1 MKVDAGGTKI
11 QTFILEKSVLEV
23 HMRKMYNGNRKI
35 CGSWLMDEKALLS
48 LEEVARNMY
57 TYLYDVQENQIEKS
71 QGNNEECNYYQRLKN
86 TTSYPKINIC
96 FVKGSDKQVD
106 SFKDIFDLLEYR
118 ECLVRKIEISFRCL
132 GTKVMLTLSSGNDTS
147 NYFEYEIIGSETFE
161 NYEYHKDILIGKIEN
176 WIDSYKPCIGLTAW
190 YYLAVLT
197 PIFCLLIAVVCLGIS
212 LMDSGAKDQYFKQY
226 DSEIAQIVESEIND
240 SNRDRAIQMI
250 LQKEYDYV
258 PESWNIERK
267 KTENQILLYCEGMFL
282 FCLFIRIRPKANFAI
297 GKGKRR
303 IKAWNTYKYIIF
315 ILIPTSI
322 LIPILIN
329 RIS

>member
-1 MKVDAGGTKI
+1 M
-11 QTFILEKSVLEV
+11 S
-23 HMRKMYNGNRKI
+23 KMYNGNKKI
-35 CGSWLMDEKALLS
+35 CGIWLMDEKALLS
-48 LEEVARNMY
+48 LEEVAQNMY
-57 TYLYDVQENQIEKS
+57 TYLYDVQENLIEKS
-71 QGNNEECNYYQRLKN
+71 QGNSEECNYYESLKN
-86 TTSYPKINIC
+86 ITIYPKINIC
-96 FVKGSDKQVD
+96 FAKGSDRKVD

-132 GTKVMLTLSSGNDTS
+132 GTKVLLTLSSGKDAS

-176 WIDSYKPCIGLTAW
+176 WIDSHKPGIGLTIW
-190 YYLAVLT
+190 YHLASWA
-197 PIFCLLIAVVCLGIS
+197 PAFIMLIAAIFLFVS
-212 LMDSGAKDQYFKQY
+212 MMDSSAKNQYFKQY
-226 DSEIAQIVESEIND
+226 ESEIAQIVESGIND

-267 KTENQILLYCEGMFL
+267 EMENQILLYCVGAFL
-282 FCLFIRIRPKANFAI
+282 FFLFIRIRPKANFAI